1 MRKTKIVTTAKLADF
16 MAVHENTIY
25 NWVRLGMP
33 RIKVGNTVRYDL
45 EEVLEWVKERNGND
59 DIRS

>member
-1 MRKTKIVTTAKLADF
+1 MGYKNMLTTEELAKF

-25 NWVRLGMP
+25 NWARKGMP

-45 EEVLEWVKERNGND
+45 EEVVEWLKERGGED
-59 DIRS
+59 GS